1 MKTDNKSLSR
11 AVKETQG
18 SFARS
23 LLVVY
28 ARDPYKL
35 ILCVTVHGSEQ
46 AKFIAN
52 YISTFKWRRNTVG
65 PQMKHLC
72 LLAKEI
78 MKGIF

>member
-1 MKTDNKSLSR
+1 MLSKR
-11 AVKETQG
+11 HRGLLTC
-18 SFARS
+18 S

-28 ARDPYKL
+28 VRDPYKL

-52 YISTFKWRRNTVG
+52 YISTFKWWRNTVRA
-65 PQMKHLC
+65 QMKQLC
-72 LLAKEI
+72 LLEKEI